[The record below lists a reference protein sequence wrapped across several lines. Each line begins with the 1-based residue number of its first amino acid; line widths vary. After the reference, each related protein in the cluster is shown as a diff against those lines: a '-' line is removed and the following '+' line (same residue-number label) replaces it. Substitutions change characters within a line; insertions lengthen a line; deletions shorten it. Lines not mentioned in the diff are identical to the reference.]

1 MTPVSAHSEVRL
13 SLCRPSVFPA
23 IILGAFS
30 LIVSGCSNAAD
41 NDLASVN
48 ATNGTANR
56 GGAAAAVPA
65 PPTASNAVSLKFLG
79 RYRHGARKKST
90 AEICAFDTVSKR
102 LFVIDGERAAI
113 DILDIN
119 NPAEPQLFKSVD
131 LTEYG
136 SKPNSITAKGGV
148 IAAAVAAD
156 PKQEP
161 GLVVFISPDGKV
173 LKTVHVGSEPDM
185 LTISPDGHWL
195 LSANEGEATEDYTN
209 DPEGSVSLID
219 LSGGVAAVTD
229 ASVVHI
235 DFKAYNDKSKL
246 PPGVRVFGKN
256 ATPAQDFEPEYIAV
270 SPDSKTAWVALQEAN
285 AFAIINL
292 ETQKLV
298 DLIPLGFKDHSLPE
312 NAFHA
317 SNKSKSIQLR
327 TWPVKGMYQP
337 DAIYSFEV
345 DGTAYVITAN
355 EGDHRDFD
363 GFSEKARVGDL
374 KLNPKNFPNA
384 RELQAPSAL
393 GKLMVTSANGDVD
406 GDGLYEDLYCFG
418 GRSFS
423 IRNTE
428 GQLLYDSGSEF
439 ERIIANRH
447 PKSFNADHE
456 SNDFADRSDN
466 KGPEPEGLVVGMIEG
481 RPVAFIGMERHSGIM
496 VYDLADPQKPV
507 FCDYVITRDFDKS
520 TKKPESGDLGPEGL
534 TFIPADVSPTDKPLL
549 AVSYEISSTTALFEV
564 VTDSAAAKTDQLTE
578 E

>member
-1 MTPVSAHSEVRL
+1 V
-13 SLCRPSVFPA
+13 
-23 IILGAFS
+23 IFS
-30 LIVSGCSNAAD
+30 SFGLIVSGCSSAAD
-41 NDLASVN
+41 DPLATVDV
-48 ATNGTANR
+48 AK
-56 GGAAAAVPA
+56 GGANGDGAVENIPA
-65 PPTASNAVSLKFLG
+65 PPVASNAVSLKYLG
-79 RYRHGARKKST
+79 RYRHGERKKST
-90 AEICAFDTVSKR
+90 AEICAFDTGSKR
-102 LFVIDGERAAI
+102 LFVVDGERAAI
-113 DILDIN
+113 DILDIT

-161 GLVVFISPDGKV
+161 GLVVFLSPGGKV

-195 LSANEGEATEDYTN
+195 LTANEGEATKDYTN
-209 DPEGSVSLID
+209 NPEGSVSLID

-229 ASVVHI
+229 ASVVHL

-246 PPGVRVFGKN
+246 PTGVRVFGKN

-270 SPDSKTAWVALQEAN
+270 SPDSKTAWVSLQEAN

-298 DLIPLGFKDHSLPE
+298 DLVPLGFKDHSLPE

-384 RELQAPSAL
+384 EELQAPSAL
-393 GKLMVTSANGDVD
+393 GKLMVTSANGDD
-406 GDGLYEDLYCFG
+406 NGDGIYEELYCFG

-428 GQLLYDSGSEF
+428 GQLLYDSGNEF
-439 ERIIANRH
+439 ERIIADRH

-466 KGPEPEGLVVGMIEG
+466 KGPEPEGLVVGMIES

-496 VYDLADPQKPV
+496 VYDLADPKKPV

-520 TKKPESGDLGPEGL
+520 TKKPQAGDLGPEGL

-549 AVSYEISSTTALFEV
+549 AVSYEISGTTALFEV
-564 VTDSAAAKTDQLTE
+564 VTNAAKAKPDQPSE
-578 E
+578 